1 MPSAESTTE
10 IHGLRRTPRSKGE
23 ITRERVLDAAEALF
37 AERGY
42 EGTTLRDVA
51 TRVGLRI
58 PSLYNH
64 FDSKESL
71 YAAVLE
77 RDLGPVLRLLTEFVE
92 QRRDTATAAAE
103 IIGGVMR
110 VLAERPALA
119 RLVQHETLSGGQRLT
134 PMLRDF
140 VVPIFAR
147 GHDVAGPSAREAG
160 WEKDDVP
167 LLVLAMYHVVL
178 GFFSMAPLYKEL
190 NGTDLLASEAVARQ
204 TRFLIQ
210 LSERLFTPR

>member
-1 MPSAESTTE
+1 MPSALLASQTHAT
-10 IHGLRRTPRSKGE
+10 RRSPRSKGE

-42 EGTTLRDVA
+42 EGATLRDVA

-77 RDLGPVLRLLTEFVE
+77 RGLGPVLRLLTEFVE
-92 QRRDTATAAAE
+92 QRRDTASAAE
-103 IIGGVMR
+103 GIIGGVMPL
-110 VLAERPALA
+110 LAERPALA

-134 PMLRDF
+134 PMLREF
-140 VVPIFAR
+140 VAPIFAR
-147 GHDVAGPSAREAG
+147 GHDVAEPSAREAG

-178 GFFSMAPLYKEL
+178 GFFSMAPLYKDL
-190 NGTDLLASEAVARQ
+190 NGTDLLASEALARQ

>member
-1 MPSAESTTE
+1 MPAASSAST
-10 IHGLRRTPRSKGE
+10 IHPRAPVRSKGDL
-23 ITRERVLDAAEALF
+23 TRERVLDAAEALF

-51 TRVGLRI
+51 ARVGLRN

-71 YAAVLE
+71 YTAVLE
-77 RDLGPVLRLLTEFVE
+77 RDLGPVLHLLTEFVA
-92 QRRDTATAAAE
+92 QRRDTATAAE
-103 IIGGVMR
+103 GIIGGVMQ

-140 VVPIFAR
+140 VVPILAR
-147 GHDVAGPSAREAG
+147 GHDVAEPSAREAG

-178 GFFSMAPLYKEL
+178 GFFSMAPLYKDL
-190 NGTDLLASEAVARQ
+190 NGTDLLAREALARQ